1 MQYNVCKKPV
11 QTSFDKLLLCTAIMH
26 ISKDNSELLV
36 SEEAA
41 RFLRYSKANLWDKCR
56 KQEIPHIRLNS
67 RSFRFRKSDL
77 EQWLKER
84 SR

>member
-1 MQYNVCKKPV
+1 
-11 QTSFDKLLLCTAIMH
+11 MH
-26 ISKDNSELLV
+26 NLEENSELLKTP
-36 SEEAA
+36 EASA
-41 RFLRYSKANLWDKCR
+41 FLRMEKATLWDKCR
-56 KQEIPHIRLNS
+56 KKEIPHIAYNS